1 MTATANRAAP
11 MLLRAGR
18 SGLRRVAALAAIAIC
33 ASLAAVPVPGVA
45 QSEPKPADD
54 SPAAFN
60 PMMGA
65 LMNMFV
71 QPRHAKLGLAGRDAN
86 WPLTAYELAELR
98 RSMTQISAA
107 IPRWKGLPVPDLFD
121 AALTEPLAALETAV
135 KARDARGFGEA
146 YGQLTAGCNA
156 CHATTDQSFVALK
169 APDVSE
175 FPDQEFRPR

>member
-1 MTATANRAAP
+1 M
-11 MLLRAGR
+11 
-18 SGLRRVAALAAIAIC
+18 VAFV
-33 ASLAAVPVPGVA
+33 SLAAVPMPVVA

-54 SPAAFN
+54 PAAFN

-65 LMNMFV
+65 LMQMFV

-98 RSMTQISAA
+98 RSMAQISAA

-121 AALTEPLAALETAV
+121 AALTEPLAALEAAV
-135 KARDARGFGEA
+135 KARDASGFGA
-146 YGQLTAGCNA
+146 AFDQLTAGCNA
-156 CHATTDQSFVALK
+156 CHATTDHSFVVLK
-169 APDVSE
+169 APEVSE